1 MEREEYEKIGK
12 EIVDCCLSVH
22 REMGPGLLES
32 IYEMSLMK
40 EFELRGINAASQV
53 AVPLVYKGFELS
65 KEFRI
70 DILVENEI
78 VLELKA
84 TETVSPTHV
93 AQIISYL
100 KLTDK
105 RLGYLINF
113 NVPLMKNGVQR
124 FVNNYYKTIG
134 V

>member
-1 MEREEYEKIGK
+1 MEREDYERIGK
-12 EIVDCCLSVH
+12 EIFDCCLSVH

-32 IYEMSLMK
+32 VYEMSLMK
-40 EFELRGINAASQV
+40 EFELRGINAECQV
-53 AVPLVYKGFELS
+53 AVPLVYKGYELS
-65 KEFRI
+65 KEFRL

-78 VLELKA
+78 IIELKA
-84 TETVSPTHV
+84 TETVSPIHV

-124 FVNNYYKTIG
+124 FVNNYYKTII
-134 V
+134 